1 MKGLVDVGLPLLRS
15 AELLI
20 LHQLELV
27 CGDVTK
33 ERENSKFVL
42 EIHGKGLLLEWEANK
57 DVFD

>member
-27 CGDVTK
+27 CGDVPK
-33 ERENSKFVL
+33 ERENCKFVL
-42 EIHGKGLLLEWEANK
+42 EIHGKGLLLEWESNK